1 MHASTGEGK
10 DRCIILRR
18 AETTGAC
25 SSPVVEGA
33 EESNEERLDHVARQE
48 REAERRRV
56 QKEQQL
62 HKKMQMQH
70 QKQQQQEQ
78 KQRQQLVMSGAS
90 FLLDSSPSSAAPGA
104 EDGISPI
111 VSAPAIAPAS
121 EAPSVVVQVA
131 SLPTAIQPPQS
142 ASPSSSG
149 FMIGQSVRLSGL
161 STDWLNGAQ
170 GVVAS
175 PLDGSTG
182 RYLVKIHAPKE
193 VSVKCN
199 VRNFHSRCLSLP
211 RVIFMH

>member
-10 DRCIILRR
+10 DRCIVLRK
-18 AETTGAC
+18 AEASGAA
-25 SSPVVEGA
+25 SSLVVVPD
-33 EESNEERLDHVARQE
+33 EEAQEEHLDHVARQE

-62 HKKMQMQH
+62 HKKLLMQH

-90 FLLDSSPSSAAPGA
+90 FLLEASPAFGANDAEADVSPLVCRPDVAPACEAPPAVFHAASAPAVQHCQSAAP
-104 EDGISPI
+104 
-111 VSAPAIAPAS
+111 
-121 EAPSVVVQVA
+121 
-131 SLPTAIQPPQS
+131 SLS
-142 ASPSSSG
+142 LGLS
-149 FMIGQSVRLSGL
+149 IGQPVRLFGL

-170 GVVAS
+170 GVIAS
-175 PLDGSTG
+175 PLDATTC

-199 VRNFHSRCLSLP
+199 VRDAFNFHLSC
-211 RVIFMH
+211 